1 MNSVVP
7 CVGIFFNTLDEAEI
21 FYRDYGRSVG
31 FEIIIRSNHRYSLG
45 NGISSR
51 LYIYRKGGR
60 LGSSTTL
67 DVDDERKEKRRIRDV
82 IPRTN
87 YSARMCITRRVK
99 NDKWEVTLVK
109 LEHDHDMVTSDKVQF
124 MQMSKNIDL
133 VTRAL
138 LELFDKSGIKTAKA
152 MRFLGET
159 WGGVEKLG
167 FSNQDVRNV
176 IRDIRRR
183 VFDSGD
189 AGSGMALLR
198 QLKEKSFGNF
208 FYRVDLD
215 EENKVRGLVW
225 VNHRSLNAYTNFE
238 DVVSFEST
246 YRTNRYCMP
255 FIPIT
260 WVNHHYQNILFGF
273 ALMRDETEISYKWV
287 LKTWHISNKFSE
299 KLSDLYTQYPEFKG
313 DFNDCL
319 YKSLSPT
326 KFVGKCE
333 VLVDKYGL
341 QDHVWLNDMCAI
353 QDKWIRAYTKQH
365 FSADM
370 TTTSR
375 SESMNSFIDEYVKAS
390 TGLKEFIENSQK
402 ALETQILNEVKAD
415 YEDRV

>member
-1 MNSVVP
+1 MNDDDFCREEKMNISDDDVDDDDEDDDMSFDKKGYGFSKSNMNSVVP
-7 CVGIFFNTLDEAEI
+7 CVGMFFNTLDEAGI

-31 FEIIIRSNHRYSLG
+31 FEIIIRSTHRHSRG

-60 LGSSTTL
+60 LGSSTKL

-82 IPRTN
+82 ISRTN
-87 YSARMCITRRVK
+87 CSARVCVTHRVK
-99 NDKWEVTLVK
+99 NNKWKVTLVK

-124 MQMSKNIDL
+124 MQRSKNIDP

-138 LELFDKSGIKTAKA
+138 LELFDKSGIETAKA

-215 EENKVRGLVW
+215 EVNRVRGLVW
-225 VNHRSLNAYTNFE
+225 VDHRSLNA
-238 DVVSFEST
+238 
-246 YRTNRYCMP
+246 
-255 FIPIT
+255 
-260 WVNHHYQNILFGF
+260 
-273 ALMRDETEISYKWV
+273 
-287 LKTWHISNKFSE
+287 
-299 KLSDLYTQYPEFKG
+299 
-313 DFNDCL
+313 
-319 YKSLSPT
+319 
-326 KFVGKCE
+326 
-333 VLVDKYGL
+333 
-341 QDHVWLNDMCAI
+341 
-353 QDKWIRAYTKQH
+353 
-365 FSADM
+365 
-370 TTTSR
+370 
-375 SESMNSFIDEYVKAS
+375 
-390 TGLKEFIENSQK
+390 
-402 ALETQILNEVKAD
+402 
-415 YEDRV
+415 